1 MLLIAVINVNAY
13 PFLDF
18 SDLTC
23 NLKDTRIGEL
33 FL

>member
-18 SDLTC
+18 LDLPC